1 MFALAD
7 VFDAL
12 SSKRPYKSAMPFDA
26 VIDIL
31 RKDTGS
37 HFDPRVMSAFE
48 RVADEIR
55 EKLHDASEADARA
68 LLEAQIRKHFTI

>member
-1 MFALAD
+1 
-7 VFDAL
+7 
-12 SSKRPYKSAMPFDA
+12 
-26 VIDIL
+26 
-31 RKDTGS
+31 
-37 HFDPRVMSAFE
+37 MSAFE